1 MGPTRHSNQLG
12 WTLRVLLGCLV
23 SSAAA
28 GDASPAMAACQ
39 IGQIAV
45 AGKCVAAEEVNARID
60 QIVREAMAK
69 HHLKAVIAGFSIDD
83 RSPSIKA
90 WGESMTGVPATPDM
104 HFRNGSVAIAYIGTV
119 LLQLRDKG
127 ALSVDDKLAKWFPD
141 YPKAD
146 QVTLAM
152 LINGT
157 SGYADYVTQESF
169 LKQFYA
175 DPFRQWTPDE
185 LIALA
190 LEPPMICEPG
200 TCWSYAHTNFVILGK
215 VLEKATG
222 RPLEDLIREGILAP
236 LSLTNTRSEGTA
248 IIQEPVL
255 HSFDAERGKYEE
267 STYWDPS
274 WTLAHGAI
282 MTSNIADLLK
292 SATAIATGAL
302 VSPDSHALQLA
313 PLTAKVK
320 PWSETTYYGLG
331 VFVTNGWVVQN
342 PSFAGYA
349 ASMAY
354 LPSHKLALAVSVTM
368 KEKAS
373 LEGNLSTNI
382 AKEIAAFLAPEAPL

>member
-1 MGPTRHSNQLG
+1 
-12 WTLRVLLGCLV
+12 
-23 SSAAA
+23 
-28 GDASPAMAACQ
+28 
-39 IGQIAV
+39 
-45 AGKCVAAEEVNARID
+45 
-60 QIVREAMAK
+60 
-69 HHLKAVIAGFSIDD
+69 
-83 RSPSIKA
+83 
-90 WGESMTGVPATPDM
+90 M

-175 DPFRQWTPDE
+175 DPFRRWTPDE

-190 LEPPMICEPG
+190 LKPPMICDPG

-267 STYWDPS
+267 SIRPGR
-274 WTLAHGAI
+274 LR
-282 MTSNIADLLK
+282 
-292 SATAIATGAL
+292 TAR
-302 VSPDSHALQLA
+302 S
-313 PLTAKVK
+313 
-320 PWSETTYYGLG
+320 
-331 VFVTNGWVVQN
+331 
-342 PSFAGYA
+342 
-349 ASMAY
+349 
-354 LPSHKLALAVSVTM
+354 
-368 KEKAS
+368 
-373 LEGNLSTNI
+373 
-382 AKEIAAFLAPEAPL
+382 